1 MERFANIL
9 FKEKQA
15 GIILALADKSQ
26 KWYITNLSHS
36 ANVTYV
42 HTSRFVARCEE
53 LGIIEAE
60 IHGKMKTLR
69 LTDKGQEIAS
79 SIISINSKLRKLN
92 GDDHKAQKQQM
103 EQQPK

>member
-26 KWYITNLSHS
+26 KWYITNLAKS
-36 ANVTYV
+36 ANATYV

-53 LGIIEAE
+53 LGIIDAE
-60 IHGKMKTLR
+60 IHGKLKTLR

-79 SIISINSKLRKLN
+79 SIMSINGKLSKLN
-92 GDDHKAQKQQM
+92 GEEHKAQKQQP
-103 EQQPK
+103 EPQQK